1 MKTFQ
6 QFLREM
12 GENDTSPEIM
22 QAATEISKKNKK
34 AIIGATDPKEL
45 SNIMK
50 DKSVENMVK
59 KDPKNAGKL
68 GQVFTGLDSKDAA
81 TAGSNPM

>member
-1 MKTFQ
+1 MKTFK
-6 QFLREM
+6 QFLEEM
-12 GENDTSPEIM
+12 NAGGMNNTSPEIM

-50 DKSVENMVK
+50 DRSASDLVK
-59 KDPKNAGKL
+59 NDPKNAGKL
-68 GQVFTGLDSKDAA
+68 GQIFTGLDANDAQKL
-81 TAGSNPM
+81 NM